1 MSTVELRAQL
11 HHLIDDLD
19 DRFLKAVHSMVSVY
33 QKEDSIIEDDPIL
46 GYETDGT
53 PVTVSVFIEQ
63 AQNAVSEAKEG
74 KGLSME
80 EFTTISE
87 QWLAPT
93 K

>member
-1 MSTVELRAQL
+1 MSTIELRTQL
-11 HHLIDDLD
+11 HHLIDQLD

-33 QKEDSIIEDDPIL
+33 QNEDSASDDDPVL

-63 AQNAVSEAKEG
+63 AQKALSEAKEG
-74 KGLSME
+74 KSLSIE
-80 EFTTISE
+80 EFTIISE

-93 K
+93 V